1 MANVTTWSN
10 VAVAIE
16 SAAAGGI
23 TINSISKASPGVVG
37 YTGTD
42 PSNGDYVKL
51 SVQGMNQVDGRVFR
65 VANVNGA
72 GNTFELEGENTTSY
86 NTFSSGTFS
95 VLTMGTSLT
104 TATSVTASG
113 GDFSFIDTTTIHDSV
128 AKQVPGLASAAV
140 FTFENIW
147 DVSDAGLLALKAA
160 SDAQAQ
166 KAIRFTFANGQ
177 KVVFNGY
184 VGATLLPTGSAQ
196 DKVVTSVVVTM
207 YGRPTTYAS

>member
-1 MANVTTWSN
+1 
-10 VAVAIE
+10 
-16 SAAAGGI
+16 
-23 TINSISKASPGVVG
+23 
-37 YTGTD
+37 
-42 PSNGDYVKL
+42 
-51 SVQGMNQVDGRVFR
+51 
-65 VANVNGA
+65 
-72 GNTFELEGENTTSY
+72 
-86 NTFSSGTFS
+86 
-95 VLTMGTSLT
+95 MGTSLT

>member
-1 MANVTTWSN
+1 MAVTTWTN

-16 SAAAGGI
+16 SAAATALTITGI
-23 TINSISKASPGVVG
+23 TKASPGVVT

-86 NTFSSGTFS
+86 NTFSSGTCQ
-95 VLTMGTSLT
+95 VLTFGTSLA
-104 TATSVTASG
+104 TATSLSASG

-128 AKQVPGLASAAV
+128 AKQVPGLASAATY
-140 FTFENIW
+140 TFESLW
-147 DVSDAGLLALKAA
+147 DVSDAGLIALKAA
-160 SDAQAQ
+160 STAQAQ
-166 KAIRFTFANGQ
+166 KGIRFTFANGQ

-184 VGATLLPTGSAQ
+184 VGCTLLPTGSAQ
-196 DKVVTSVVVTM
+196 DKVTTPIVITM
-207 YGRPTTYAS
+207 FGTATVYAS